1 MLTFTLLV
9 VPCRHG
15 EQDQAQ
21 GVSLRCWLVMLFRD
35 LTRLLF
41 LPAPRAYTNWPLA
54 ADVEPPVAAMAAYED
69 VFRSRLSMHIS
80 AI

>member
-1 MLTFTLLV
+1 MLVGITVQKLDTFLL
-9 VPCRHG
+9 
-15 EQDQAQ
+15 
-21 GVSLRCWLVMLFRD
+21 
-35 LTRLLF
+35 

-80 AI
+80 VI